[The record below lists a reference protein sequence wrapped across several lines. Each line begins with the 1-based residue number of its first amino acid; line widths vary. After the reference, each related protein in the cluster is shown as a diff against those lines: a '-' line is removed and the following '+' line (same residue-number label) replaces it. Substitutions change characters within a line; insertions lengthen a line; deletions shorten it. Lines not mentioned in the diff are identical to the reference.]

1 MGYQKRL
8 NGGVHFVAA
17 IPRTIIGKV
26 DRQYFKNLVKGE
38 VLTEKADAD
47 K

>member
-8 NGGVHFVAA
+8 NGGVHFVAS
-17 IPRTIIGKV
+17 IPRTIIGKI
-26 DRQYFKNLVKGE
+26 DRQHFKNLVKGE
-38 VLTEKADAD
+38 VLIEKAEAE